1 MAKVT
6 RTIDFLDMR
15 YHSTSNFDDQ
25 NRILSFILK
34 EMERI
39 RKEEDEQEKNRV
51 SLMMFGIYI

>member
-1 MAKVT
+1 MELIK
-6 RTIDFLDMR
+6 TIDFLDKR
-15 YHSTSNFDDQ
+15 YHSTNNFDDQ
-25 NRILSFILK
+25 NRILSLILK

>member
-1 MAKVT
+1 MELIK
-6 RTIDFLDMR
+6 TIDFLDMR
-15 YHSTSNFDDQ
+15 YHSTSNLDDQ
-25 NRILSFILK
+25 NRILSLILK

>member
-1 MAKVT
+1 MELIK
-6 RTIDFLDMR
+6 TIDFLSMR
-15 YHSTSNFDDQ
+15 YNSTSNFDDQ
-25 NRILSFILK
+25 NRILSLILK